1 VFGRPEWIA
10 AGERAAS
17 FIGETLLLDSGR
29 LLHRF
34 RDGDAAIR
42 GFLDDYAF
50 LAWGLAEL
58 GAATGKKEYSD
69 SAASLMDVLLE
80 DFPDR
85 ENGGFYPHPGSDET
99 LFLRR
104 KEGYDGAIPSG
115 NAVAMAVFLRLA
127 ESAGRPE
134 FAEEA
139 RRIGEAFGG
148 QAEEYPLSHA
158 HLLRA
163 SLML

>member
-1 VFGRPEWIA
+1 MDRRRG
-10 AGERAAS
+10 AGGSVHLRS
-17 FIGETLLLDSGR
+17 SPPDSGR

-58 GAATGKKEYSD
+58 GDATGKKEYFD
-69 SAASLMDVLLE
+69 SAASLLDVLLE

-85 ENGGFYPHPGSDET
+85 ENGGFYPTGAVTGRFSCDG
-99 LFLRR
+99 R
-104 KEGYDGAIPSG
+104 KGYDGAIPSG

-134 FAEEA
+134 FTEEA
-139 RRIGEAFGG
+139 RRVGEAFGG
-148 QAEEYPLSHA
+148 QAEEEYPLSHA
-158 HLLRA
+158 HLLTA
-163 SLML
+163 SLLL